1 MRVAVVGATGA
12 VGTEMLG
19 ILQDRDLRIDE
30 LRPVASARSA
40 GRKLAFRDSIV
51 EVVEMAPSAFEGI
64 DIALFDVPDEISEEW
79 APVAA
84 RAGAVVVD
92 NSAAWRMHDRVPL
105 VVPEV
110 NPEDVD
116 DRPLGIVASP
126 NCTMLA
132 LVVPLGVLHRRAGI
146 RRVIASSYQAASGAG
161 KAGTDELWDQIER
174 AAKDSELVRRGL
186 AREVLE
192 SGTTFRHPL
201 ALNVIPQIGS
211 VRDDG
216 YTGEESK
223 VAAETRKVL
232 GSDDLRVTVTCV
244 RVPTVVGHGVS
255 VHAEFE
261 EPIEVDEARALLEAA
276 PGIGV
281 LDDPAHGV
289 YPTPLE
295 AAGRD
300 PCFVGRIRRDPHD
313 GRALEWFCV
322 ADNLRKGAALNT
334 VQIAELVVDRGFGSR
349 LAD

>member
-1 MRVAVVGATGA
+1 MKVAVVGATGA
-12 VGTEMLG
+12 VGTEMLE
-19 ILQDRDLRIDE
+19 ILEDRDLQIDV
-30 LRPVASARSA
+30 LRPVASERSA
-40 GRKLAFRDSIV
+40 GRKLTFRDSIV
-51 EVVEMAPSAFEGI
+51 EVVEMAPDAFEGI
-64 DIALFDVPDEISEEW
+64 DIALFDVPDGVSEEW

-84 RAGAVVVD
+84 RRGAVVVD

-116 DRPLGIVASP
+116 DRPLGIIASP

-132 LVVPLGVLHRRAGI
+132 LVVPLGVLHRRAGL

-161 KAGTDELWDQIER
+161 KAGIDELWDQIER
-174 AAKDSELVRRGL
+174 AAKDPEPVRRGL

-192 SGTTFRHPL
+192 LGTTFPHPL
-201 ALNVIPQIGS
+201 ALNVIPQVGS
-211 VRDDG
+211 VRDNG

-232 GSDDLRVTVTCV
+232 GMNDLRVTMTCV

-261 EPIEVDEARALLEAA
+261 EPIDVAEARALLEAA
-276 PGIGV
+276 PGIEV
-281 LDDPAHGV
+281 LDDPADAV

-313 GRALEWFCV
+313 THSLEWFCV

-334 VQIAELVVDRGFGSR
+334 VQIAELLVDRE
-349 LAD
+349 L